1 MKLVLPSEIS
11 KIDAFATAALNISEE
26 ELICRAGDAVAACVA
41 KSVSLSEEILVLSGG
56 GNNGADGYAAA
67 ISLSRR
73 GYTVRAADVF
83 DKGQRSE
90 GGRAVLSAYKAA
102 LGEPLSLEEAMLT
115 RPHAVIDA
123 MFGTGFSGQA
133 PERAVAAAKWVKEG
147 GARVFAI
154 DVPFGVDAAWGEVSE
169 HALFAEETV
178 VLSFMKRGLLSYPAR
193 EHLGRLSLSDIGL
206 DIPAIHEAFVNL
218 PLALDNE
225 FVLEHMPHRTQ
236 NSHKGTYGRA
246 CLFVGSKEYRGA
258 ALLSAEAAL
267 RGGVGLLTVAAEKAV
282 TDSVLLSLPEAL
294 YRDIT
299 PFTDFEEEDIACAV
313 QVAEGAS
320 AVLVGCGCG
329 CSAGLGALVRAL
341 LSREGAPVVLD
352 ADAINSLAMDRELS
366 LSALKSA
373 RREVLLTPH
382 PLELSRLSGVGV
394 GEIQKK
400 RMRFAADFAKKYGA
414 TLLLKGAGSVIADK
428 EGGVFVNTTGSSA
441 LAKGGTG
448 DVLSGVVTALLA
460 QGATPT
466 NALCIG
472 AYLHGRAAD
481 VLEEEYT
488 AYGVL
493 PRELPAQIAKEF
505 SKIVKSKE

>member
-1 MKLVLPSEIS
+1 MKLVLPSDIS

-67 ISLSRR
+67 ISLSHR
-73 GYTVRAADVF
+73 GYRVCAVDVF
-83 DKGQRSE
+83 DKGQRSK
-90 GGRAVLSAYKAA
+90 GGRAALAAYKKA
-102 LGEPLSLEEAMLT
+102 LGEPLTLEEAT
-115 RPHAVIDA
+115 ASRPSVVIDA

-133 PERAVAAAKWVKEG
+133 PERAICAAEWVRKS

-169 HALFAEETV
+169 HALRAEETA

-193 EHLGRLSLSDIGL
+193 EYAGRLSLFDIGL
-206 DIPAIHEAFVNL
+206 DIPPVHEAF
-218 PLALDNE
+218 PLLEDAPDDA
-225 FVLEHMPHRTQ
+225 FVMAHVPPRAE
-236 NSHKGTYGRA
+236 NSHKGTHGRA

-267 RGGVGLLTVAAEKAV
+267 RGGVGLLTLAAEKAV

-294 YRDIT
+294 YKDIK
-299 PFTDFEEEDIACAV
+299 PFSDFEEEDIARAV
-313 QVAEGAS
+313 QVAEGAN

-329 CSAGLGALVRAL
+329 ASQALGAFVRTL
-341 LSREGAPVVLD
+341 LSREGAPLVLD
-352 ADAINSLAMDRELS
+352 ADAINSLAKDRELS
-366 LSALKSA
+366 LSALKNA

-382 PLELSRLSGVGV
+382 PLELSRLSGVDIK
-394 GEIQKK
+394 EIQKK
-400 RMRFAADFAKKYGA
+400 RMRFASHFAEKYGV

-448 DVLSGVVTALLA
+448 DVLSGFVTALLA
-460 QGATPT
+460 QGSEPT
-466 NALCIG
+466 DALRIG

-481 VLEEEYT
+481 VLEKEFT

-493 PRELPAQIAKEF
+493 SSELPAQMAKEL
-505 SKIVKSKE
+505 SKIAKSKE